1 MHKKDF
7 FPTSGIFIFMTKLVP
22 NKLCIA
28 FIKLNEI
35 LNHTAIDMLPEP
47 TALQQFPQT
56 TIFVSFDTINISI
69 YLYSKCFLSQ
79 FYLNI
84 FNILIQMLYIS
95 FFFSFESKTFR
106 YSSSKMLFNT
116 SYKLFLWPF
125 LIKAANQIR
134 LYINYFKNQKG

>member
-7 FPTSGIFIFMTKLVP
+7 FPTSRIFIFMTKLVP

-95 FFFSFESKTFR
+95 FFFFYLRVRLSDIQVPR
-106 YSSSKMLFNT
+106 CC
-116 SYKLFLWPF
+116 
-125 LIKAANQIR
+125 LIH
-134 LYINYFKNQKG
+134 LINYFYDLF